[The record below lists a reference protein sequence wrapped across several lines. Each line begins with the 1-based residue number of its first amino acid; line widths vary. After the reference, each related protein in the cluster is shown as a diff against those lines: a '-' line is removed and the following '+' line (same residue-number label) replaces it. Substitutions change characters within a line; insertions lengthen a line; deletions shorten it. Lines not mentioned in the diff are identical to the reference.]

1 MIVNKSGVGSATPS
15 VLIVAL
21 AFFLPSKWDM
31 TKSSPALLNWKTGA
45 NDGKINIKL
54 YLPGIIMKF
63 ICFVLMLPLAFV
75 LFKII
80 NETKLL
86 GLILTSDSGWYHN
99 IMLTIYLSSKD
110 ATGSAQKNEKV
121 ASEN

>member
-99 IMLTIYLSSKD
+99 HTVLRALQIFSCERSSSIIY
-110 ATGSAQKNEKV
+110 NV
-121 ASEN
+121 WCH